1 MQLTVKGSYLGLAA
15 HQEGFCLE
23 DKNIYITCL
32 CNDADMHGGDISYIV
47 RLVGKE
53 RDGEY

>member
-1 MQLTVKGSYLGLAA
+1 MQLTVKGSYLVLAA

-23 DKNIYITCL
+23 DKNMYIS
-32 CNDADMHGGDISYIV
+32 NDADLHGGDISYIV
-47 RLVGKE
+47 RLVEKE